1 MMINLIIRL
10 IILTTILQQTSTFQ
24 PFKII
29 NRNKYVNTIRYSPDG
44 RYLASTEKVIG
55 LSVYSTDD
63 YSLVNSTNIDFAD
76 GVNNGFA
83 LDYSNDQTLIAYS
96 VHRASPTKIRIIN
109 ANNELTIN
117 LTIDTGIN
125 YIRDLDFN
133 QDGTKILACGEYGYA
148 IYQVSDGA

>member
-1 MMINLIIRL
+1 MINPIITL
-10 IILTTILQQTSTFQ
+10 FILATILQQTSTFQ

-29 NRNKYVNTIRYSPDG
+29 NRNKYVAVRYSPDG

-76 GVNNGFA
+76 GVNDGYA
-83 LDYSNDQTLIAYS
+83 LDYSNDQALIAYS

-117 LTIDTGIN
+117 LTIDSGIN
-125 YIRDLDFN
+125 YVKELDFN
-133 QDGTKILACGEYGYA
+133 QDGTKILACGYGYA